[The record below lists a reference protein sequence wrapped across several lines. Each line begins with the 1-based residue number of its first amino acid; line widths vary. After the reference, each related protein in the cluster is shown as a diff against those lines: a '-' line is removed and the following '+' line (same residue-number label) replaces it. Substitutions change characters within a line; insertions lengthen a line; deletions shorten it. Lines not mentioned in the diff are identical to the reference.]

1 MARILV
7 IDDDETFSYVLK
19 RACSRQGHEVMLSA
33 SACEAKEA
41 SAGMFDIVFLDIS
54 LPDGNGLSL
63 LPLLLGSEGHPEVIM
78 ITGHDIPLCFLFLM
92 GYFIVMKYIFKPD
105 VKKLMSLSNDYLQQL
120 RNDLTLNIKEK
131 IAAGALLVF
140 ISILLLINILPS
152 SSSGILGI
160 LSKGNFLSALIVILI
175 ALNFS
180 RLEGGPILDFGGC
193 AQKGIHWNVF
203 WLNAAAMPVS
213 AALSSDAAGITKW
226 FGLMMNNYFIGVEAV
241 VFIIA
246 FTLLLLLATQVAFNM
261 TLVVVAVPIVWQV
274 CQTLGLNPLGV
285 TVLILMAISC
295 AIATPAASSN
305 AAIMFSNVDWI
316 GVPRSFKAGI
326 SAMLASMVILLG
338 VGFPLVALIYG
349 F

>member
-1 MARILV
+1 MADGAL
-7 IDDDETFSYVLK
+7 
-19 RACSRQGHEVMLSA
+19 QSA
-33 SACEAKEA
+33 S
-41 SAGMFDIVFLDIS
+41 GGVYNLDY
-54 LPDGNGLSL
+54 
-63 LPLLLGSEGHPEVIM
+63 VQFM
-78 ITGHDIPLCFLFLM
+78 ILAIPLCFLFLM
-92 GYFIVMKYIFKPD
+92 GYFVVMKYFFKPD
-105 VKKLMSLSNDYLQQL
+105 VKKLMSLSDEYLQQI
-120 RNDLTLNIKEK
+120 RSDLTLNTKEK
-131 IAAGALLVF
+131 VAAAALVAF
-140 ISILLLINILPS
+140 ISILLLVNILPAS
-152 SSSGILGI
+152 STGLLGL
-160 LSKGNFLSALIVILI
+160 LSKGNFLSALIVVLI

-180 RLEGGPILDFGGC
+180 RLDGAPILDFGGC

-226 FGLMMNNYFIGVEAV
+226 FGLMMNDYFIGVNTV
-241 VFIIA
+241 VFIVA

-261 TLVVVAVPIVWQV
+261 TLVVIAVPIAWQV

-326 SAMLASMVILLG
+326 CAVLASIVVLFG
-338 VGFPLVALIYG
+338 VGFPFVALLYG

>member
-1 MARILV
+1 
-7 IDDDETFSYVLK
+7 
-19 RACSRQGHEVMLSA
+19 
-33 SACEAKEA
+33 
-41 SAGMFDIVFLDIS
+41 
-54 LPDGNGLSL
+54 
-63 LPLLLGSEGHPEVIM
+63 
-78 ITGHDIPLCFLFLM
+78 
-92 GYFIVMKYIFKPD
+92 
-105 VKKLMSLSNDYLQQL
+105 
-120 RNDLTLNIKEK
+120 
-131 IAAGALLVF
+131 
-140 ISILLLINILPS
+140 
-152 SSSGILGI
+152 
-160 LSKGNFLSALIVILI
+160 
-175 ALNFS
+175 
-180 RLEGGPILDFGGC
+180 
-193 AQKGIHWNVF
+193 
-203 WLNAAAMPVS
+203 MPVS